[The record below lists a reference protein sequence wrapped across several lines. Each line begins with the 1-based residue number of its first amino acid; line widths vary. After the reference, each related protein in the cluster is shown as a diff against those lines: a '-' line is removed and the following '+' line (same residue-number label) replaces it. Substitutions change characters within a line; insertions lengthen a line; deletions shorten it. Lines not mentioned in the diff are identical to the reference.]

1 MGLEVAIYSIGA
13 LISAVAAGFTFRRAA
28 RLKAAGDNV
37 NYLDQSGAAVALSIL
52 ALVLVIFATH

>member
-13 LISAVAAGFTFRRAA
+13 LLSAVAAGFTFRRAA